1 MRYSYRSST
10 LPFLLLITFGIFAQ
24 ATSARAQEP
33 PSQTSARE
41 MEQKSP
47 DWALMRAHLPD
58 PATASTERLEMQGDI
73 LRARRFP
80 ADALD
85 YYKYAL
91 TRGGDVSTLMNKM
104 GVTELELGDVVLA
117 RAYIQTGLKVHRKNA
132 QAWNNLGAIEFM
144 QKNLGGA
151 IRDYKKAIKCDEQSA
166 VYHSNLGL
174 AYVDKKE
181 FESARAQLMLA
192 LKLDPEVFQHHNAA
206 GSSLHILS
214 TTDRAEFN
222 FEMAKAYAKLGNK
235 VEMLHALQTASE
247 AGLNVQEAMAKDNIM
262 VHYMNDPD
270 VVTLVRVAKSLR
282 DSRMAGG
289 SVASAAPPL
298 PAASQVPAPA
308 PR

>member
-1 MRYSYRSST
+1 MRLSYRCST
-10 LPFLLLITFGIFAQ
+10 LPLLLLLTFGIFAR
-24 ATSARAQEP
+24 ATSARAQELA
-33 PSQTSARE
+33 SQTSARE

-58 PATASTERLEMQGDI
+58 PTTSSSQRLEMEGEI

-85 YYKYAL
+85 YYGYAL
-91 TRGGDVSTLMNKM
+91 TRGGDASALMNKM
-104 GVTELELGDVVLA
+104 GVTELELGNVVLA
-117 RAYIQTGLKVHRKNA
+117 RGYIQTGLKIHRKNA

-144 QKNLGGA
+144 QRNMGAA
-151 IRDYKKAIKCDEQSA
+151 IRDYKKAIKCDEQAA

-174 AYVDKKE
+174 AYVDKKDY
-181 FESARAQLMLA
+181 ESARAQLMLA

-214 TTDRAEFN
+214 TSDRAEFN

-235 VEMLHALQTASE
+235 VEMLHALETASE
-247 AGLNVQEAMAKDNIM
+247 AGMDVQEAMAKDAIM
-262 VHYMNDPD
+262 VHYISDPD
-270 VVTLVRVAKSLR
+270 VVTLIREAKSLHA
-282 DSRMAGG
+282 SRMAGG

-298 PAASQVPAPA
+298 PASAQVPAPA